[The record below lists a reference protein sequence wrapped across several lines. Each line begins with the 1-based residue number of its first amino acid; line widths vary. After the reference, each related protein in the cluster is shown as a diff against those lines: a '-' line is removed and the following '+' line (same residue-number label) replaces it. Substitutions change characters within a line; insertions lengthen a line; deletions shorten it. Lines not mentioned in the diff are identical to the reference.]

1 MSTKLILSR
10 MRRSI
15 FFMTGLVLFIIVMAF
30 VYVLPP
36 FLKYDPVA
44 TSLTE
49 RFIAPEWFANGF
61 NSHVFGTDY
70 LGRDV
75 LARLVI
81 GGHYSFSLGFTVV
94 ILVTTVGCVL
104 GTVSGYFGGWADMII
119 MRFCEAM
126 MAIPTMIMAIA
137 MIAVL
142 GQSTRNLII
151 IMVIGGWVQ
160 LCKLTRNNVRIVKS
174 QEFVLASKALG
185 AKGPH
190 IMFRQIFPN
199 VTTQIIVLTSQ
210 RVAGVIMME
219 AGLSYLGL
227 GIPLPAPT
235 WGNMIS
241 EGRVY
246 LMSQSWLV
254 FIPGIAL
261 MMTVLAFNFLGDG
274 LRDVLDTRRKA

>member
-1 MSTKLILSR
+1 MNKRIILTR
-10 MRRSI
+10 MRHSYFFITGIILFTFVMICTYVIPI
-15 FFMTGLVLFIIVMAF
+15 FLQYQPNM
-30 VYVLPP
+30 
-36 FLKYDPVA
+36 

-49 RFIAPEWFANGF
+49 RFLAPEWFANGF
-61 NSHVFGTDY
+61 AGHVFGTDY

-75 LARLVI
+75 LTRLLI
-81 GGHYSFSLGFTVV
+81 GGQYSFFLGFMVV
-94 ILVTTVGCVL
+94 IFVTIIGCIM
-104 GTVSGYFGGWADMII
+104 GTVAGYFGGWLDEVI
-119 MRFCEAM
+119 MRLCEAM
-126 MAIPTMIMAIA
+126 MAIPSLIMAIA

-185 AKGPH
+185 AKGFH

-219 AGLSYLGL
+219 ASLSYLGL

-241 EGRVY
+241 EGRQY
-246 LMSQSWLV
+246 LITQPWLII
-254 FIPGIAL
+254 IPGIAL
-261 MMTVLAFNFLGDG
+261 MITVLAFNFMGDG
-274 LRDVLDTRRKA
+274 LRDVLDTKRRV

>member
-1 MSTKLILSR
+1 M
-10 MRRSI
+10 
-15 FFMTGLVLFIIVMAF
+15 
-30 VYVLPP
+30 
-36 FLKYDPVA
+36 
-44 TSLTE
+44 
-49 RFIAPEWFANGF
+49 
-61 NSHVFGTDY
+61 GT
-70 LGRDV
+70 
-75 LARLVI
+75 LA
-81 GGHYSFSLGFTVV
+81 
-94 ILVTTVGCVL
+94 
-104 GTVSGYFGGWADMII
+104 GYFGGWVDTVI

-126 MAIPTMIMAIA
+126 MAIPSMIMAIA

-160 LCKLTRNNVRIVKS
+160 LCKLTRNNVRIYKS

-185 AKGPH
+185 AKGYH

-246 LMSQSWLV
+246 LMTQPWLIIV
-254 FIPGIAL
+254 PGVAL
-261 MMTVLAFNFLGDG
+261 MLAVLAFNFLGDG